1 MEPKM
6 KIEVLGRGCV
16 KCNLLYQLVLE
27 TLTKLGRD
35 AEVIKIN
42 DIRRLPEYGIW
53 LTPGLVV
60 DGEVKVSGRIPTE
73 EELEQWLA

>member
-42 DIRRLPEYGIW
+42 DIRRLPEYGMW

>member
-1 MEPKM
+1 M

>member
-16 KCNLLYQLVLE
+16 KCNLLYQMVLE

-60 DGEVKVSGRIPTE
+60 DGEVKMSGRIPTE
-73 EELEQWLA
+73 EELDQWLS

>member
-1 MEPKM
+1 M
-6 KIEVLGRGCV
+6 KIEVLGGGCV

-42 DIRRLPEYGIW
+42 DIRRLPEYGMW

>member
-1 MEPKM
+1 M

-35 AEVIKIN
+35 AEVIKKN

>member
-1 MEPKM
+1 M

-42 DIRRLPEYGIW
+42 DIRRLPEYGMW

>member
-1 MEPKM
+1 M

-73 EELEQWLA
+73 EELEQWLV